1 MRMLETAVVPI
12 LEQTIS
18 EQEVKIGLI
27 GWAAFCWLCSSAESA
42 LFQVILYRTVLLST
56 VTQCPDALR

>member
-1 MRMLETAVVPI
+1 MLETAVVPI

-27 GWAAFCWLCSSAESA
+27 GCKYKGRGSLLLALQFCRVSPVSGDTVS
-42 LFQVILYRTVLLST
+42 YRTTLYCNT
-56 VTQCPDALR
+56 MP